1 MAIYFPVT
9 RMVSS
14 RTLANQLAR
23 GGKIPSGLGRGVQ
36 IPTGLG
42 GGTQIPSN
50 FGGNVLSGPTVSG
63 PPVVT
68 GTGPTGPFNVRFA
81 PNGVENYVHDPYR
94 WASSLDKAEVA
105 AERLAAKEAG
115 LADPLF
121 APSRP
126 GATPAPVPSAAT
138 ANPAIE
144 AELAAGQNMGKTLS
158 SKGFGGG
165 GGGGVPSGGGGGGAG
180 GAGGAGGGGAGGSG
194 IPQMPAAALQAPATP
209 ATAAASRLPQFLQ
222 NMGFGG
228 SEAAGANGFNAFIRS
243 GLTPKAAF
251 TRVALPATL
260 GYYGAQYITDP
271 LNIGGKNSGLDRF
284 LTGATFGAG
293 LGAGIGNVIP
303 IPGVGAA
310 IGAGVGALAGGTFNT
325 IKGWF
330 DDRGMTEVSKKN
342 QQRYVGLTGLMDT
355 AGLTQRQREALMSQ
369 YNTQMQL
376 VGDDTKAQKLL
387 LDSLEQ
393 QVVGLAGSNPYQVTG
408 QDLIGLQ
415 AQIQDYMRP
424 LQERMS
430 ATSSGLA
437 AAYNNIAS
445 QMQSPQLADAMRL
458 QGSNVQAAADRQIL
472 ANAQSASML
481 PATYGLQMNN
491 LVRSQAPSAGS
502 DLASQMV
509 NAGG

>member
-1 MAIYFPVT
+1 M
-9 RMVSS
+9 
-14 RTLANQLAR
+14 N
-23 GGKIPSGLGRGVQ
+23 
-36 IPTGLG
+36 
-42 GGTQIPSN
+42 
-50 FGGNVLSGPTVSG
+50 
-63 PPVVT
+63 
-68 GTGPTGPFNVRFA
+68 
-81 PNGVENYVHDPYR
+81 
-94 WASSLDKAEVA
+94 
-105 AERLAAKEAG
+105 
-115 LADPLF
+115 
-121 APSRP
+121 
-126 GATPAPVPSAAT
+126 
-138 ANPAIE
+138 
-144 AELAAGQNMGKTLS
+144 AAG
-158 SKGFGGG
+158 
-165 GGGGVPSGGGGGGAG
+165 GVGTASYGPSV
-180 GAGGAGGGGAGGSG
+180 
-194 IPQMPAAALQAPATP
+194 PVAT
-209 ATAAASRLPQFLQ
+209 SNLPKFLQ

-228 SEAAGANGFNAFIRS
+228 SEAAGLNGFNAFIKA
-243 GLTPKAAF
+243 GLTPRMALQ
-251 TRVALPATL
+251 RVGTGATL
-260 GYYGAQYITDP
+260 GYLGANYIVDP
-271 LNIGGKNSGLDRF
+271 LNIGGKNSALDRF
-284 LTGATFGAG
+284 ATGATFGAG

-310 IGAGVGALAGGTFNT
+310 IGAGAGALIGGTANT

-330 DDRGMTEVSKKN
+330 DDRGMTDVSKKN

-430 ATSSGLA
+430 ATSTGLA

-458 QGSNVQAAADRQIL
+458 QGTNVQAAADRQIL
-472 ANAQSASML
+472 ANAQSASSL
-481 PATYGLQMNN
+481 PASYGLQMNN
-491 LVRSQAPSAGS
+491 LVRSQTPSAGS
-502 DLASQMV
+502 DLASQLA

>member
-1 MAIYFPVT
+1 MYAQ
-9 RMVSS
+9 
-14 RTLANQLAR
+14 A
-23 GGKIPSGLGRGVQ
+23 G
-36 IPTGLG
+36 
-42 GGTQIPSN
+42 
-50 FGGNVLSGPTVSG
+50 
-63 PPVVT
+63 
-68 GTGPTGPFNVRFA
+68 RFA
-81 PNGVENYVHDPYR
+81 
-94 WASSLDKAEVA
+94 
-105 AERLAAKEAG
+105 
-115 LADPLF
+115 
-121 APSRP
+121 
-126 GATPAPVPSAAT
+126 GA
-138 ANPAIE
+138 
-144 AELAAGQNMGKTLS
+144 
-158 SKGFGGG
+158 
-165 GGGGVPSGGGGGGAG
+165 
-180 GAGGAGGGGAGGSG
+180 GAGGGLPPGPITGPPLGEIGPGGPAFGSPNLPVPYTAENIVTVAGKT
-194 IPQMPAAALQAPATP
+194 PVAPAAETLLQ
-209 ATAAASRLPQFLQ
+209 RL
-222 NMGFGG
+222 GFGG
-228 SEAAGANGFNAFIRS
+228 ESAAATSGYKQFLKA

-251 TRVALPATL
+251 TKALGPATV
-260 GYYGAQYITDP
+260 GYLASNYIVDP

-284 LTGATFGAG
+284 LTGATT
-293 LGAGIGNVIP
+293 GAGIGAGIGSIIP
-303 IPGVGAA
+303 IPGISTAV
-310 IGAGVGALAGGTFNT
+310 GAGVGALAGGTFNT

-481 PATYGLQMNN
+481 PASYGLQMNN
-491 LVRSQAPSAGS
+491 LVRSQTPSAGS